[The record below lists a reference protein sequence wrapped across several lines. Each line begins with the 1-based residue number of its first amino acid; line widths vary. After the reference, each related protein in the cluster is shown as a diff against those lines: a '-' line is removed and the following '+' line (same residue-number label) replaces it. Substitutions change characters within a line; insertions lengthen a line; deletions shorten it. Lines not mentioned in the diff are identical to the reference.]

1 LAAENVLFPPANEFS
16 EVLEVGNRTVD
27 GTEVLGDDSTP
38 TDALDFF
45 VETDVS
51 RADWTLKSGL
61 SVEVLADVN

>member
-1 LAAENVLFPPANEFS
+1 LAAENILFPPANEFS

-38 TDALDFF
+38 TDELDFF